1 MENKK
6 RSFFERL
13 TGSTSADEE
22 TVDTRRDSMARG
34 VKVNSKDEKEGNW
47 IEEENEEAE
56 LSVDVYQTPTDII
69 VQTMVAGVKP
79 EDLEISVSRDV
90 VTIRGEREESRTI
103 DEDNYFTQELYWG
116 KFSRTISLPA
126 EVEPEDVE
134 ATERHGLLTV
144 KIKKVD
150 KEKRAVLKSNLS
162 KNVPRGWIAHPT
174 CPSSGERSTTE
185 LPRQISII

>member
-13 TGSTSADEE
+13 TGSMSAEE
-22 TVDTRRDSMARG
+22 EYGET
-34 VKVNSKDEKEGNW
+34 KKEYALKGLRAGKEDKKSNNKW

-69 VQTMVAGVKP
+69 IQTMVAGVKP
-79 EDLEISVSRDV
+79 EDLELSIARD
-90 VTIRGEREESRTI
+90 TITVRGEREELRNI
-103 DEDNYFTQELYWG
+103 DEENYFTKELYWG

-126 EVEPEDVE
+126 EVEPEEVE
-134 ATERHGLLTV
+134 ATEKHGLITI

-150 KEKRAVLKSNLS
+150 KEK
-162 KNVPRGWIAHPT
+162 KNTVKV
-174 CPSSGERSTTE
+174 RS
-185 LPRQISII
+185 I

>member
-13 TGSTSADEE
+13 TGSMSADED
-22 TVDTRRDSMARG
+22 TIDTRKDYLTKG
-34 VKVNSKDEKEGNW
+34 VKVNSKEEKDGNW

-150 KEKRAVLKSNLS
+150 KEKKS
-162 KNVPRGWIAHPT
+162 
-174 CPSSGERSTTE
+174 
-185 LPRQISII
+185 SIKVKSI